1 MKLTLC
7 NNNKITKL
15 VLPQKIEGIFLLI
28 DEEEKKFKETLN
40 TLVIQVQNKLSFDN
54 SNVSNQN

>member
-40 TLVIQVQNKLSFDN
+40 TLVIQV
-54 SNVSNQN
+54 